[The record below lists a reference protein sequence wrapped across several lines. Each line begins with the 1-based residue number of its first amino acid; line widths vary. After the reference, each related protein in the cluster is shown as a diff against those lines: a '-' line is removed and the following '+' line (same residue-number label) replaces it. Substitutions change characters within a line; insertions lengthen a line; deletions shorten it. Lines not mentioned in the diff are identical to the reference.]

1 VKKRKFKATFSYSKN
16 IQQTAYRATL
26 CVTRKLIASSNI
38 HTFFFWIIL
47 LNFSFFIFF
56 GWKIHRSLFPS
67 SYCLGI
73 YMSTST
79 FFFSWHVSFFPFVS
93 DKKPF
98 ILHLMWNN
106 SVTWLRV
113 AFSYIWT
120 NEWMNEQSPESF
132 QKKIQDFFYF
142 LFTNLC
148 CFSFFLVLSQSS
160 WSNEA

>member
-1 VKKRKFKATFSYSKN
+1 MLPQISTHSSFESFYWTFSFLFFLVEKF
-16 IQQTAYRATL
+16 IGL
-26 CVTRKLIASSNI
+26 CSLLLIVWEFI
-38 HTFFFWIIL
+38 CQHQHFFF
-47 LNFSFFIFF
+47 
-56 GWKIHRSLFPS
+56 
-67 SYCLGI
+67 LG
-73 YMSTST
+73 T
-79 FFFSWHVSFFPFVS
+79 FLFFPFVS